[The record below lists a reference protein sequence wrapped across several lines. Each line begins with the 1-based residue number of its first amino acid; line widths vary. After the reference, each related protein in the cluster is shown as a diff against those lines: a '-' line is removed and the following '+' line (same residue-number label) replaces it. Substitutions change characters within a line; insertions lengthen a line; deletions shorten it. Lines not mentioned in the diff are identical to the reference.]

1 MFKKSQKKIQ
11 LKMFLPFLILIKVQ
25 SESLES
31 VIIISRHGL
40 RVPPTKYHWD
50 PNDWPDNPGEL
61 LSEGLLQFYI
71 LGEELRK
78 KYIET
83 LNLIEDYYKPSEVL
97 IKSTEFSRTITS
109 AKAMMMAFYPN
120 GPDLTSETL
129 KTKAVPP
136 FTFEGLDQII
146 QDMGNEALPF
156 NFQPVFINMEAK
168 DHDFLLLGFSK
179 TCPKVTEG
187 IKDMQNSKHYLDLK
201 LNYEENIRK
210 SLEKMLKTE
219 SIDFEEAAVIGDTL
233 ETIQLAGM
241 QFPEGLTPEL
251 YRDLVKIRDFC
262 NSYMFDVRESLV
274 LSTSEMFNYIV
285 RTFQEKS
292 KKLSFFFSHDTFLI
306 SMLKILEVWDE
317 ANPPFASTLTFEL
330 YKDDSSEFLKILY
343 NDVALNLPKIG
354 SKISLLHFKKIV
366 EDWALNDVHK
376 ECWHLGNPKLKMYE
390 TNYFHTYIS

>member
-1 MFKKSQKKIQ
+1 
-11 LKMFLPFLILIKVQ
+11 
-25 SESLES
+25 
-31 VIIISRHGL
+31 
-40 RVPPTKYHWD
+40 
-50 PNDWPDNPGEL
+50 
-61 LSEGLLQFYI
+61 
-71 LGEELRK
+71 
-78 KYIET
+78 
-83 LNLIEDYYKPSEVL
+83 
-97 IKSTEFSRTITS
+97 
-109 AKAMMMAFYPN
+109 
-120 GPDLTSETL
+120 
-129 KTKAVPP
+129 
-136 FTFEGLDQII
+136 
-146 QDMGNEALPF
+146 
-156 NFQPVFINMEAK
+156 
-168 DHDFLLLGFSK
+168 
-179 TCPKVTEG
+179 
-187 IKDMQNSKHYLDLK
+187 
-201 LNYEENIRK
+201 
-210 SLEKMLKTE
+210 MLKTE